1 MNGQD
6 EQGSVNGSP
15 FEGAGEGTAPAAAT
29 LPKLRP
35 HLTVIRQITYQG
47 DAEAIRA
54 QLALSLPDGL
64 LLAGQGTFT
73 IRVETAEPRE
83 DAPQW
88 LGEVKGEIELRVKNL
103 QAQAAREKAPLILNP
118 HTLRPVK

>member
-15 FEGAGEGTAPAAAT
+15 FEQSQAQEQPK
-29 LPKLRP
+29 LPQLRP

-47 DAEAIRA
+47 DAEAIKA

-73 IRVETAEPRE
+73 IRVETADPRE

>member
-15 FEGAGEGTAPAAAT
+15 FEGAEAAPAAAT

-47 DAEAIRA
+47 DAEAIRG

-73 IRVETAEPRE
+73 IRVETADPRE

-103 QAQAAREKAPLILNP
+103 QAQAQREKSVIVSP